1 MTKYY
6 LLIYSK
12 DYYKIK
18 RASDLLIVGDSNNN
32 EVPLIIIP
40 IDDEFIQEIEK
51 LEEK

>member
-1 MTKYY
+1 MIRYY

-12 DYYKIK
+12 DYYEIK
-18 RASDLLIVGDSNNN
+18 KESDLLIVGDSSNN
-32 EVPLIIIP
+32 EVPLIIMP